1 MKLQKYT
8 PKTTHITTI
17 HHSKNSLKGFNP
29 LTTYSYILFKRF
41 PIYNKILKPSHF
53 KEFKKFIKSKNYSVI
68 SRKALKDFIESYPN
82 IAKHYF
88 KIYKNKIY
96 IKSSYHKT
104 IVDYYNNIKTVKATQ
119 YSFYIL
125 QYTHNIYKIGITK
138 DFNTRYRHLS
148 NVYYGDIKVI
158 LVEPLKNAYQVEQ
171 QLLKEYQ
178 DYNIKNEFLQL
189 PARKIKELVNKI
201 QLLK

>member
-1 MKLQKYT
+1 
-8 PKTTHITTI
+8 
-17 HHSKNSLKGFNP
+17 
-29 LTTYSYILFKRF
+29 
-41 PIYNKILKPSHF
+41 
-53 KEFKKFIKSKNYSVI
+53 
-68 SRKALKDFIESYPN
+68 
-82 IAKHYF
+82 
-88 KIYKNKIY
+88 
-96 IKSSYHKT
+96 
-104 IVDYYNNIKTVKATQ
+104 
-119 YSFYIL
+119 L